1 MSQQND
7 FLNPNSI
14 RTLANSFQQSRIL
27 LTAIELDIF
36 SVLDKH
42 MLTSTEVA
50 QKINADQ
57 RATDRLMNAL
67 CAIGLLKKVH
77 GKFYNSE
84 EASQYLV
91 KGKTEYMSGLM
102 HSVHLWNSWSGLTHA
117 VRSGKKSKREEVEN
131 LGAKRLESFISAMHY
146 RGVKEAKILSMMLDF
161 SNVKKMLDVG
171 CGSGAF
177 SMEFIKKNSSMNA
190 VLFDLPDVI
199 QIAQEYVNAESKN
212 KNISYVSGNYLTDE
226 FGAGYDLIFL
236 SAIIHINS
244 YEENKKLIKKCF
256 DALNRNGQ
264 LIIRDWIMNEER
276 TTPVGG
282 TFFALNMLVATDS
295 GDTYTEN
302 EIKNWLISAGI
313 TKIERK
319 NTSFDSSLIIGVKD

>member
-1 MSQQND
+1 
-7 FLNPNSI
+7 
-14 RTLANSFQQSRIL
+14 
-27 LTAIELDIF
+27 
-36 SVLDKH
+36 

-50 QKINADQ
+50 QKINANQ

-67 CAIGLLKKVH
+67 CTIGLLKKVH

-91 KGKTEYMSGLM
+91 KGKPEFMSGLM
-102 HSVHLWNSWSGLTHA
+102 HSVHLWDSWAGLTNA
-117 VRSGKKSKREEVEN
+117 VRSGKKSKGEKVESPGEN
-131 LGAKRLESFISAMHY
+131 RLESFISAMHY
-146 RGVKEAKILSMMLDF
+146 RGLKEAKILSMMLDF

-177 SMEFIKKNSSMNA
+177 SMEFIKKNSFMNA

-199 QIAQEYVNAESKN
+199 PIAQRYVNAENMKE
-212 KNISYVSGNYLTDE
+212 NISFKSGNYLNDE
-226 FGAGYDLIFL
+226 FGSGYDLIFL

-302 EIKNWLISAGI
+302 EIKDWLISAGI
-313 TKIERK
+313 SKIERK